1 MRYRMTSFFLPLST
15 YVHDMKQILFACG
28 LAASTLIASAS
39 LAADKLSL
47 NAISHYLTGI
57 TSAQADFTQISS
69 DGYVATG
76 TLYIKRPGK
85 MRFEYDAPNTGI
97 VVAGQGAVA
106 VADAKSNTGPEIYP
120 LSRTPLSIILART
133 VNLAA
138 ENMVVGHDFDGTAT
152 VVKAQDPKRT
162 EAGSIEMSFTGSP
175 IELRQW
181 VIYDSS
187 GEATT
192 VILGE
197 MNIGLNLNNDLFNS
211 SNPILD

>member
-1 MRYRMTSFFLPLST
+1 
-15 YVHDMKQILFACG
+15 MKQILFACG
-28 LAASTLIASAS
+28 LAASTFIASAS

-47 NAISHYLTGI
+47 NAISHYLNDI
-57 TSAQADFTQISS
+57 KSAQADFTQISD

-106 VADAKSNTGPEIYP
+106 ITDAKSNTGPEIYP

-133 VNLAA
+133 VNLTA
-138 ENMVVGHDFDGTAT
+138 ENMIVGHSFDGTAT
-152 VVKAQDPKRT
+152 IVKAQDPKRPDT
-162 EAGSIEMSFTGSP
+162 GSIEMSFTDSP
-175 IELRQW
+175 TQLRKW
-181 VIYDSS
+181 VIYDAD

-197 MNIGLNLNNDLFNS
+197 MDRGLSLKNDLFDTN
-211 SNPILD
+211 NPILD